1 MNSRYWGKTV
11 IKFLNITIVCP
22 TSATMT
28 AKLKKAASKLACW
41 LVILWSRKPY
51 RQWTEDMLARE
62 HVSSQDMLTRKF
74 ISTQSMLTREA
85 RKNWRHIDT
94 WTKKY
99 AKHVGTPGTLAHEHV
114 FST

>member
-1 MNSRYWGKTV
+1 
-11 IKFLNITIVCP
+11 
-22 TSATMT
+22 MT

-51 RQWTEDMLARE
+51 RQWIEDMLARE
-62 HVSSQDMLTRKF
+62 HVSSQDMLTPKF

-85 RKNWRHIDT
+85 RKDSRHIDT
-94 WTKKY
+94 WAK
-99 AKHVGTPGTLAHEHV
+99 KHVGTQGTLAHEHV